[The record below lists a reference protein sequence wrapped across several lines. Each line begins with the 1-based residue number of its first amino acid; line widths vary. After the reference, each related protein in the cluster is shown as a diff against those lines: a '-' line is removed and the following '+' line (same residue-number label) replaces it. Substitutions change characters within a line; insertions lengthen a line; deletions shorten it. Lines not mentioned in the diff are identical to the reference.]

1 MTWYVDPGAVAVATG
16 ASEPFGVSV
25 AIGLDEPSDAV
36 STGGELIAA
45 DCTVGVSVVAGLS
58 ELSDVVSIG
67 RELVVADSAA
77 GASAMAGLSELSDVV
92 SVRRELVV
100 AACPVAG
107 VDDAATEGVFGA
119 YITARPTK
127 TRTTPVN
134 SAIVPQKSCF
144 ALEVG

>member
-1 MTWYVDPGAVAVATG
+1 MPMTWYVDPGAVAVATG
-16 ASEPFGVSV
+16 AAEPFGVSV

-58 ELSDVVSIG
+58 ELSDVVSVG
-67 RELVVADSAA
+67 
-77 GASAMAGLSELSDVV
+77 
-92 SVRRELVV
+92 RELVV

-127 TRTTPVN
+127 TR
-134 SAIVPQKSCF
+134 
-144 ALEVG
+144 